1 MAAGVDHDALVLGTP
16 EAIVLDGAN
25 AVMSDPRAHFPR
37 AQLSLGLAGVTVV
50 LGLLFLRRR
59 PRALA
64 LVLALSAIPGLV
76 QVLSARA
83 DAPGRRAELARAI
96 HVTLDDVQAKAPWP
110 GPVRVVREED
120 DVLFPLVRYAVP
132 TRPPIAGPAVEL
144 EALAGPLGAAC
155 TVDPVS
161 GHVVCGA
168 KP

>member
-1 MAAGVDHDALVLGTP
+1 MEAPTGHDALVLGTP

-37 AQLSLGLAGVTVV
+37 AQLSLGLAGVALVV
-50 LGLLFLRRR
+50 GLLFLRRR

-64 LVLALSAIPGLV
+64 LLLALSAIPGLV

-83 DAPGRRAELARAI
+83 DAPGRRAELAGAI
-96 HVTLDDVQAKAPWP
+96 HVTLDDLQAKAPWP
-110 GPVRVVREED
+110 GPVRVVHEED

-132 TRPPIAGPAVEL
+132 TRPPIEGPAVEL
-144 EALAGPLGAAC
+144 EAYAGPLGAGCAI
-155 TVDPVS
+155 DGVS